1 MDRELKYI
9 KEQYEEL
16 SVRYHD
22 LERRYQRSKLEN
34 EQLQDYCEKLEYE
47 LKKGNKGKVPG

>member
-47 LKKGNKGKVPG
+47 LKKCNKGKVPG